1 VGKKDFIEWFQDI
14 HMPDDV
20 DWLVV
25 GDFNLYRNPADRN
38 RPGADIS
45 DMLMFN
51 EAISA
56 LGWVELPLKGQRFTW
71 TNKQFTPLLE
81 RLDWFFTSASWTL
94 AYPNTSVS
102 TLIME
107 TSDHV
112 PCLVSISTVIPKSN
126 IFRFENFWLQHDDF
140 LNQVHLG
147 WYTLIDHLD
156 AAKKIT
162 AKFKNLRRVLRDWKQ
177 TLSGL
182 KDNIQNVKLVLSF
195 LNLLEEF
202 RDLSLPEWNFR
213 KLLEN
218 KLISLLQQQK
228 AY

>member
-1 VGKKDFIEWFQDI
+1 MGKKDFIEWFQDI

-56 LGWVELPLKGQRFTW
+56 PGLVELPLKGQRFTW

-107 TSDHV
+107 TQRV
-112 PCLVSISTVIPKSN
+112 IS
-126 IFRFENFWLQHDDF
+126 L
-140 LNQVHLG
+140 
-147 WYTLIDHLD
+147 
-156 AAKKIT
+156 
-162 AKFKNLRRVLRDWKQ
+162 
-177 TLSGL
+177 GL
-182 KDNIQNVKLVLSF
+182 KIFGYNMMTFSIRS
-195 LNLLEEF
+195 
-202 RDLSLPEWNFR
+202 
-213 KLLEN
+213 
-218 KLISLLQQQK
+218 I
-228 AY
+228 